1 MIMSGGSKQPR
12 CLPRCD
18 RCFSVLFRRSSSA
31 VVCLLVKRLSHGRK
45 CLQPCCAR
53 TASEHSSQT
62 GRPSLETSARAGSKS
77 TPSRAV
83 RNRLR
88 PAACLPCSSG
98 RAPRHLTTASLVN
111 EAFTRV
117 VSGSAFWPIR
127 GVTTSQIHSSRR
139 PERPA
144 PRLLCP
150 GRMLRWSC
158 TPLAETQ
165 GTGAGAGARLSR

>member
-53 TASEHSSQT
+53 PANTVPKPAALAWKHRHVPVQQ
-62 GRPSLETSARAGSKS
+62 S

-117 VSGSAFWPIR
+117 VSGGAFWPIR
-127 GVTTSQIHSSRR
+127 GVTTSQIHGSRR

>member
-31 VVCLLVKRLSHGRK
+31 VVCLLVKRLSMGENVFNPAVPE
-45 CLQPCCAR
+45 QPANTVPKPAALAWKHR
-53 TASEHSSQT
+53 HVPVQQ
-62 GRPSLETSARAGSKS
+62 S

-117 VSGSAFWPIR
+117 VSGGAFWPIR
-127 GVTTSQIHSSRR
+127 GVTTGSRR